1 MQEVLKIEKLLLTLM
16 LLTAYIYAEPICTS
30 VDTEAIKNLHSKAT
44 KELKLFTLAHE
55 ESSILCEAIVN
66 SDKAVV
72 VATYQGQDGNESL
85 ADGYLLSIVVAV
97 VSGENGK
104 ILQSTFLKDIAT
116 SDAVEVKK
124 LSIDTKTYSQ
134 LSKYQPFGIRIE
146 QGVYVTQGH
155 AMSQEYLTLFESRKN
170 AIDTLLYNYELDGDY
185 MMCEDYRICSGN
197 TVKYEITA
205 ACKMHN
211 HCPIAI
217 KTLSMPYYIL
227 PITDEEPIE
236 KSFAES
242 SSRTL
247 TFKKGKYVQV
257 KTNSS
262 KGANKKLTFDEVEK
276 GAKNAKHYSCYT
288 LAELIY
294 DPLYNEE
301 KFKKVAQLNDIAYYL
316 QKSGNN
322 LEAVMLLEVLLK
334 KFPNRTVAYYNLADA
349 YWELGRKKEAKA
361 MYETYVKQMRANGKE
376 KRIPKVILERVR

>member
-1 MQEVLKIEKLLLTLM
+1 MKKLLLTLM
-16 LLTAYIYAEPICTS
+16 LLTAYIYAKPICTS
-30 VDTEAIKNLHSKAT
+30 VDTEAIKKLHSKAT
-44 KELKLFTLAHE
+44 KELKRFTLPRE

-134 LSKYQPFGIRIE
+134 LSKYQPFGISIE

-155 AMSQEYLTLFESRKN
+155 AMSQEYLSIFESRKN
-170 AIDTLLYNYELDGDY
+170 SIDTLLYNYELDGDY
-185 MMCEDYRICSGN
+185 MMCEDYHICSGN
-197 TVKYEITA
+197 TVTYEIMA
-205 ACKMHN
+205 ACKTHN
-211 HCPIAI
+211 HCPMAI

-227 PITDEEPIE
+227 PITDDEEPIE

-262 KGANKKLTFDEVEK
+262 KGANKNLTFDEVEK
-276 GAKNAKHYSCYT
+276 GAKNAKHYSRYT

-349 YWELGRKKEAKA
+349 YWELGRKKEAKS
-361 MYETYVKQMRANGKE
+361 MYETYVKQMRARRKGK
-376 KRIPKVILERVR
+376 RVPQIVLERVR